1 MSFEECKKLIQKFL
15 RLASENGDIKNAEID
30 SLATFNFENL
40 NNKEKYG
47 IKSNYRD
54 YKNRDKNGDPH
65 YDSSRLARLIYYVL
79 WGNHEYTDY
88 KLSNLTNADTCFDAG
103 ENNFGGDTLITTVA
117 FDGDTTIGNFMI
129 LPKGKASNGKTINQY
144 RGVGSG
150 FKDDFYEFMDILE
163 HLYKKEP
170 VEDTIWQ
177 ELFENKYNA
186 VFFNSIGNFQNFVEF
201 FMLDGW
207 KELADENKEKMEN
220 FDKEKMENFVKQR
233 SEKICERLK
242 KLF

>member
-1 MSFEECKKLIQKFL
+1 MEECLIECIDLIKEFL
-15 RLASENGDIKNAEID
+15 DGKDILYFKNFPFRDLQEEKI
-30 SLATFNFENL
+30 
-40 NNKEKYG
+40 NKYHGKYRHY
-47 IKSNYRD
+47 KSQ
-54 YKNRDKNGDPH
+54 DKETGKYHD
-65 YDSSRLARLIYYVL
+65 DSSRLARLIYYVL

-117 FDGDTTIGNFMI
+117 FDGDTTIGNFMV

-150 FKDDFYEFMDILE
+150 FKDDFYKFMDILE